1 MKKIVITGG
10 AGFIGSHLVNFFY
23 NKYKKSNIYVI
34 DKLTYAGNLQNI
46 KLPLKNKRIN
56 FIKLDIC
63 NSKMMLESLSN
74 TDILINAAAES
85 HVDNSFGNSK
95 IFSKTNIIGTHT
107 LLEACRFNNVKKI
120 IHISTDEVYGE
131 TKKGKSNEESN
142 LYPTNPY
149 SASKAAAEMIIKSYI
164 SSYNLPII
172 VLRPN
177 NIYGIRQYPE
187 KLIPKTIFLLSN
199 LKKVPLHGNGKNIRH
214 YLSIYD
220 FLLALDIIL
229 KKGKLYETY
238 NIGSDTFFTNLEIVN
253 LICNHMKLNVNE
265 YINFVDDRP
274 YNDSRYAINSN
285 KIKKLGWKNYYSL
298 LSDFSKLINWYK
310 KNYKKT

>member
-23 NKYKKSNIYVI
+23 NKYKKSNIYII
-34 DKLTYAGNLQNI
+34 DKLTYAGNLNN
-46 KLPLKNKRIN
+46 LKSLLKSQRII
-56 FIKLDIC
+56 FIKSDIC
-63 NSKMMLESLSN
+63 NSKMMQKTLSN

-95 IFSKTNIIGTHT
+95 IFSRTNILGTHT

-131 TKKGKSNEESN
+131 IKRGTSNEKSHLN
-142 LYPTNPY
+142 PTNPY

-164 SSYNLPII
+164 SSYKLPII

-177 NIYGIRQYPE
+177 NIYGIRQFPE

-199 LKKVPLHGNGKNIRH
+199 NKKVPLHGNGQNIRH
-214 YLSIYD
+214 YLSIDD
-220 FLLALDIIL
+220 FLSALNIVL
-229 KKGKLYETY
+229 KKGKIYEIY
-238 NIGSDTFFTNLEIVN
+238 NIGSDVYFTNFEIVSI
-253 LICNHMKLNVNE
+253 ICNHLKFIVDDHIK
-265 YINFVDDRP
+265 YVDDRP
-274 YNDSRYAINSN
+274 YNDSRYAVDYT
-285 KIKKLGWKNYYSL
+285 KIKKLGWKNNHSI
-298 LSDFSKLINWYK
+298 LSDFPKLIKWYN
-310 KNYKKT
+310 KNI